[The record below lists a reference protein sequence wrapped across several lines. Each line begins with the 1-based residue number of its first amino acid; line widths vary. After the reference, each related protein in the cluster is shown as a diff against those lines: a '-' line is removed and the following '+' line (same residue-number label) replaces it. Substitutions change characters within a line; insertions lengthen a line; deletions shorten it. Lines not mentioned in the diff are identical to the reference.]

1 MKISVV
7 VTTYNRPQA
16 LSLVLRALLAQ
27 RQAPFE
33 ILVADDGSGAPT
45 REAIRQMARDADV
58 PIRHLWQTDD
68 GFRAASAR
76 NMAVSAAQ
84 GAAVVIGAKTIIE
97 DCVEITC
104 TRGTMTIGE
113 RCLLQ
118 VACRL

>member
-1 MKISVV
+1 VHS
-7 VTTYNRPQA
+7 
-16 LSLVLRALLAQ
+16 LSLQRECQQRAHKGAKVVMLASMHVPKLKCAAAVLTGYAYRIEGEVQ
-27 RQAPFE
+27 VGQGT
-33 ILVADDGSGAPT
+33 ILHPRCS
-45 REAIRQMARDADV
+45 
-58 PIRHLWQTDD
+58 
-68 GFRAASAR
+68 
-76 NMAVSAAQ
+76 VSAAQ